1 MIEIIENPKTPD
13 AREGCSPKQCESKA
27 TGEILTLWFLDDSSQ
42 KILDSEKDYRIKHVT
57 VNYKMLC

>member
-42 KILDSEKDYRIKHVT
+42 KILDSEKD
-57 VNYKMLC
+57 